1 MPTFLI
7 VKPSLGFRQKIEMKK
22 AVASKIRF
30 NKNRYLTSCDTRR
43 YGQQSALSAL

>member
-7 VKPSLGFRQKIEMKK
+7 VKPSLGFRQKIEIKI
-22 AVASKIRF
+22 AIASKIRF
-30 NKNRYLTSCDTRR
+30 NKDRCITSCDTRR